1 MTQNKK
7 NDLIRNNMILLQG
20 STQHSEF
27 ENPSS
32 K

>member
-7 NDLIRNNMILLQG
+7 NDLIHDNMILLQG
-20 STQHSEF
+20 SIQHSEF